1 MPTFCVILTP
11 IGHLRICEEDGA
23 IRAIDFTA
31 DALCP
36 PTTQLLAE
44 AVRQLTAYFDGTLME
59 FTLPIRLEGTP
70 FRMRCWQA
78 LQTIP
83 YGETISYGEQA
94 KRIGNPKA
102 VRAVGGANH
111 HNPISIVVPCHRVIG
126 ADGTLTG
133 YGGGMDKKA
142 WLLDHEKQHAK
153 RDCSH

>member
-1 MPTFCVILTP
+1 MSACTIPTP
-11 IGHLRICEEDGA
+11 IGSLTICEEDGA
-23 IRAIDFTA
+23 ICAIDFTGA
-31 DALCP
+31 ALSP
-36 PTTQLLAE
+36 PATPLLAE
-44 AVRQLTAYFDGTLME
+44 AARQLIAYFDGTLTE
-59 FTLPIRLEGTP
+59 FDLPIHLEGTT
-70 FRMRCWQA
+70 FRMLCWQV

-133 YGGGMDKKA
+133 YGGGIDRKA
-142 WLLDHEKQHAK
+142 WLLMHERRILGEK
-153 RDCSH
+153 

>member
-1 MPTFCVILTP
+1 MQRCVIPSP
-11 IGHLRICEEDGA
+11 IGNIAICEHEGEIYA
-23 IRAIDFTA
+23 IEFTM

-36 PTTQLLAE
+36 PGSPLLTE
-44 AVRQLTAYFDGTLME
+44 AARQLCAYFAGTLTDFE
-59 FTLPIRLEGTP
+59 LPIRLEGTA
-70 FRMRCWQA
+70 FRLKCWHA

-142 WLLDHEKQHAK
+142 WLLEHERKHQK
-153 RDCSH
+153 RVCSR

>member
-1 MPTFCVILTP
+1 MPTYCVIPTP
-11 IGHLRICEEDGA
+11 IGHLRICEEDEA
-23 IRAIDFTA
+23 IVTIDFSMEE
-31 DALCP
+31 LCSP
-36 PTTQLLAE
+36 ATPLLTE

-59 FTLPIRLEGTP
+59 FTLPIRLKGTA
-70 FRMRCWQA
+70 FRIRCWQA

-142 WLLDHEKQHAK
+142 WLLEHEKRHAK

>member
-1 MPTFCVILTP
+1 MSACTIPTP
-11 IGHLRICEEDGA
+11 IGSLTICEEGGA
-23 IRAIDFTA
+23 ICAIDFA
-31 DALCP
+31 DDALSP
-36 PTTQLLAE
+36 PATPLLAE
-44 AVRQLTAYFDGTLME
+44 AARQLTAYFDGTLTE
-59 FTLPIRLEGTP
+59 FDLPIHLEGTA
-70 FRMRCWQA
+70 FRMLCWQV

-133 YGGGMDKKA
+133 YGGGIDRKA
-142 WLLDHEKQHAK
+142 WLLMHERRILGEK
-153 RDCSH
+153 